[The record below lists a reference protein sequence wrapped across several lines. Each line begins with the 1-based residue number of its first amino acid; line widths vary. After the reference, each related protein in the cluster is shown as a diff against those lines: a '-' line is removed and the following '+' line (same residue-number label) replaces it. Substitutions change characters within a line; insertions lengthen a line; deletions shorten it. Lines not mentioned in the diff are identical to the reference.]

1 MSDRAA
7 PAPDKPAGLL
17 RAVKRMLAFAR
28 PYRRRLGFAFVAAS
42 GSSLVWLVV
51 PLGLQRLLDAV
62 FEQGDS
68 GLLDRIALALVGL
81 FLLQSVLGFIGYYLL
96 EWTGERV
103 VTDLRKKLYAHL
115 LGLSARFFSTHR
127 TGDLTSRLTNDVGS
141 VRAAVTTAL
150 VELVT
155 QTLSLVG
162 SVVLMVLLNWRLSL
176 LAFAVV
182 PAVSLLARYF
192 GAKIRALAKAVQD
205 RLAETTSIAEEALT
219 AIRVVTAFGR
229 QPHESGR
236 FDASAETLFEQAR
249 KRIVY
254 ANAFWTSVGLL
265 SFASLALIFW
275 FGGREVLADRLTAG
289 ALVAFIFYALN
300 IARGV
305 GGLSR
310 LYTTFSSAAGA
321 SDRIFS
327 LLDTQSEIADRS
339 GARPLPHA
347 TGELAFE
354 GVSFAYEAEEDA
366 APVHDAAHG
375 NGRASRKTDDASL
388 PRGDVNLRKADVP
401 PERGDASLGSG
412 DASLG
417 SGDASPGNGYGNTGN
432 GSVGLHNHLGGSPD
446 ESEVLR
452 SANVLQDVSLRIAPG
467 ETVALVG
474 PSGAGKSTLIGL
486 IPRFFDPTQG
496 RVTLDGHDVRDVQLA
511 DVRASLAY
519 VPQETQLFATTIGDN
534 IRYGRLD
541 ATDAEVEA
549 AARRASAHRFI
560 DKLPGGYD
568 TPVGERGITL
578 SGGERQRIA
587 LARAF
592 LRDAP
597 VLLLDEATSALDAES
612 ERAVQTALDELMQG
626 RTTLV
631 IAHRLATVV
640 NADRIVVL
648 DEGRVVETGTHSELV
663 ARGGLYARLA
673 ALQFDEAAGAA

>member
-1 MSDRAA
+1 LAALMPDA
-7 PAPDKPAGLL
+7 PAEPKRPAGLI
-17 RAVKRMLAFAR
+17 RAVRRMLAFAR
-28 PYRRRLGFAFVAAS
+28 PYRRRLALAFVAAS
-42 GSSLVWLVV
+42 ASSLVWLAV

-62 FEQGDS
+62 FERGDS
-68 GLLDRIALALVGL
+68 DLLDQIALALVGL
-81 FLLQSVLGFIGYYLL
+81 FVLQSVLGFVGYYLL

-103 VTDLRKKLYAHL
+103 VTDLRKRLYAHL
-115 LGLSARFFSTHR
+115 LGLDARFFASHR

-176 LAFAVV
+176 LAFAIV
-182 PAVSLLARYF
+182 PAVSLMARFF
-192 GAKIRALAKAVQD
+192 GARIRRLAKAVQD
-205 RLAETTSIAEEALT
+205 RLAEATAIAEEALA

-229 QPHESGR
+229 QPHEAGR
-236 FDASAETLFEQAR
+236 FDASAEALFVEAR
-249 KRIVY
+249 RRIVY
-254 ANAFWTSVGLL
+254 ANLFWTGVGLL

-275 FGGREVLADRLTAG
+275 FGGREVLAGRLTAG

-321 SDRIFS
+321 SDRIFA
-327 LLDTQSEIADRS
+327 LLDTPADIADAP
-339 GARPLPHA
+339 GAKSLPHVRGA
-347 TGELAFE
+347 LAFE
-354 GVSFAYEAEEDA
+354 GVSFAYSA
-366 APVHDAAHG
+366 AQQTAPAA
-375 NGRASRKTDDASL
+375 DASD
-388 PRGDVNLRKADVP
+388 PARSPSAGGDGAAQPAQAP
-401 PERGDASLGSG
+401 P
-412 DASLG
+412 
-417 SGDASPGNGYGNTGN
+417 P
-432 GSVGLHNHLGGSPD
+432 
-446 ESEVLR
+446 VLR
-452 SANVLQDVSLRIAPG
+452 DVSLRVQPG

-474 PSGAGKSTLIGL
+474 PSGAGKSTLMSL
-486 IPRFFDPTQG
+486 VPRFFDPDAG
-496 RVTLDGHDVRDVQLA
+496 RVLLDGHDVRG
-511 DVRASLAY
+511 VRLDDLRAAIAY
-519 VPQETQLFATTIGDN
+519 VPQETQLFATTLSDN

-541 ATDAEVEA
+541 ATQAEIEEA
-549 AARRASAHRFI
+549 ARKASAHAFI
-560 DKLPGGYD
+560 ARLPGGYD

-597 VLLLDEATSALDAES
+597 ILLLDEATSALDAES
-612 ERAVQTALDELMQG
+612 ERDVQSALDRLMRG

-640 NADRIVVL
+640 GADRIAVL
-648 DEGRVVETGTHSELV
+648 ESGQVVETGTHAELV
-663 ARGGLYARLA
+663 ERSGLYARLA
-673 ALQFDEAAGAA
+673 QLQFAKG